1 MGINENDYKILKKKF
16 GDVSSWAYWKEPNDK
31 KPMSNISDLTIFDA
45 PNIWNKLGTSYVFV
59 GLNAAE
65 HKQKNVDDW
74 RNFHSEYRWQ
84 KDFKLRYALMN
95 DDRFLGSYISD
106 IIKKYPETDGRKV
119 IRAVKNREI
128 NLQAHIDLL
137 NEELIL
143 LGKKENITL
152 IVMGDYAFDILSM
165 TSLAKEYSGR
175 IIKIPHYATCNK
187 GVNCREGYRDRV
199 QEILKYCK

>member
-1 MGINENDYKILKKKF
+1 
-16 GDVSSWAYWKEPNDK
+16 
-31 KPMSNISDLTIFDA
+31 
-45 PNIWNKLGTSYVFV
+45 
-59 GLNAAE
+59 
-65 HKQKNVDDW
+65 
-74 RNFHSEYRWQ
+74 
-84 KDFKLRYALMN
+84 MN

-128 NLQAHIDLL
+128 NLQTHVDLL

-143 LGKKENITL
+143 LGKKEDITL

-187 GVNCREGYRDRV
+187 GVNCKEGYRDRV
-199 QEILKYCK
+199 QEILKFCK